1 MKLFPMQAKLFA
13 RCSSDDVIRFWALV
27 NKQGELAE
35 WSTLRRAL
43 RVNETAREEADSSI
57 STQDS
62 AHCPLAHFVRQARRA
77 QLGRNSPG
85 PYLYKPLAAN
95 TERSDVDHLLEI
107 HLKRY
112 M

>member
-1 MKLFPMQAKLFA
+1 MKNT
-13 RCSSDDVIRFWALV
+13 S
-27 NKQGELAE
+27 G
-35 WSTLRRAL
+35 AL

-62 AHCPLAHFVRQARRA
+62 ASLAASALCKAGQARTAWQKLIRA
-77 QLGRNSPG
+77 PTSI
-85 PYLYKPLAAN
+85 KPLAAN

-107 HLKRY
+107 HLKLY